1 LTHFRPGERIVI
13 REVLND
19 KVWTVRPVTV
29 QEDSDTQ
36 IVTWLAPGTSIDY
49 PVGVKHGRTCISMW
63 LSGEWDLYPKEFHPP
78 GVLRIAPCDA
88 PYEVFAPMIDGGV
101 QWWYVNFQRPLRRT
115 TLGFDTMDEM
125 LDLVVSPDCREWQ
138 RKDADE
144 MEVAVD
150 MGFLSRSD
158 AQRIER
164 NCHAVE
170 KSLARGDVPWDRTW
184 ATWRPDS

>member
-36 IVTWLAPGTSIDY
+36 IVTWLAPGASIDY

-78 GVLRIAPCDA
+78 GVLRIAPRDA

-144 MEVAVD
+144 MELAVD

>member
-1 LTHFRPGERIVI
+1 
-13 REVLND
+13 
-19 KVWTVRPVTV
+19 
-29 QEDSDTQ
+29 
-36 IVTWLAPGTSIDY
+36 
-49 PVGVKHGRTCISMW
+49 
-63 LSGEWDLYPKEFHPP
+63 
-78 GVLRIAPCDA
+78 
-88 PYEVFAPMIDGGV
+88 MIDGGV

-144 MEVAVD
+144 MELAVD

-170 KSLARGDVPWDRTW
+170 KSLARGDVPWNRTW